1 MIGTQIFWGI
11 AAYPEVQGL
20 NTHDAAIDLTIKKL
34 VNGYRAI
41 KTFLVLNGKSDQEIQ
56 DITKYDHNAV

>member
-1 MIGTQIFWGI
+1 M
-11 AAYPEVQGL
+11 AYLEVQGL

>member
-1 MIGTQIFWGI
+1 MVGDRDTNLLRNCGI
-11 AAYPEVQGL
+11 
-20 NTHDAAIDLTIKKL
+20 AAIDLTIKKL
-34 VNGYRAI
+34 VNGYGAI

>member
-1 MIGTQIFWGI
+1 MMLPLIL
-11 AAYPEVQGL
+11 PS
-20 NTHDAAIDLTIKKL
+20 KKL

-56 DITKYDHNAV
+56 DITKYDHNAVKFHIQLLFEDFLESQKLGRN